1 MQEPSSKGSP
11 SEELWAGVEAALG
24 SWHAAHP
31 DATLAEMEAAVEE
44 QLTRL
49 RTHLLQAR
57 VAAESAAAEAERPR
71 CPRCGTPLQRRGR
84 RRRTLTGRGGGTLHL
99 ERSYYECPACGGGL
113 FPSGGRTGSKRVS
126 LAN

>member
-1 MQEPSSKGSP
+1 MQEPPRDGAP

-24 SWHAAHP
+24 AWHAAHP

-57 VAAESAAAEAERPR
+57 LTAGAAAAANAERP
-71 CPRCGTPLQRRGR
+71 PGPPCGAPLRRRGR
-84 RRRTLTGRGGGTLHL
+84 RPRAPTGRGRGAAGAAVL
-99 ERSYYECPACGGGL
+99 RVPGL
-113 FPSGGRTGSKRVS
+113 
-126 LAN
+126 

>member
-1 MQEPSSKGSP
+1 MQEPPRDGAP

-24 SWHAAHP
+24 DWHAAHP

-57 VAAESAAAEAERPR
+57 LAAGAAAAGAERPA
-71 CPRCGTPLQRRGR
+71 CPQCGTPLQRRGR
-84 RRRTLTGRGGGTLHL
+84 RRRTLTGRGGGALHL
-99 ERSYYECPACGGGL
+99 ERPYYECPACGGGL
-113 FPSGGRTGSKRVS
+113 FPPG
-126 LAN
+126 